1 VNWLERHPGLIA
13 SAGLIVAPAAWAV
26 GTQLGLILP
35 YAECGSSVRPLLIN
49 GLLLT
54 AVALWSGWV
63 SWRAP
68 WEGRTGHFAARV
80 FALLAAA
87 ISFSML
93 LQTLASVIL
102 TGCER

>member
-1 VNWLERHPGLIA
+1 MNWLGRHPALIA
-13 SAGLIVAPAAWAV
+13 SAGLILAPAAWAV

-35 YAECGSSVRPLLIN
+35 YAECAASFRPLLIS
-49 GLLLT
+49 GIMLT
-54 AVALWSGWV
+54 AVAVGGGWV

-68 WEGRTGHFAARV
+68 WEGRTGQFAARV

-87 ISFSML
+87 LSFSLL
-93 LQTLASVIL
+93 LQALASAML

>member
-1 VNWLERHPGLIA
+1 MNWINRHPGLIA

-35 YAECGSSVRPLLIN
+35 YAECATSFRPLLIS

-54 AVALWSGWV
+54 VVALWAGWV
-63 SWRAP
+63 SWGAP
-68 WEGRTGHFAARV
+68 WEGRTGQFAARV

-87 ISFSML
+87 LAFSIL
-93 LQTLASVIL
+93 LQALASAIL